1 MKYIV
6 LFNYYYNDR
15 FPLNKLIFNNKIINI
30 SKKTKSF
37 YYLLEKNKKIRTELI
52 NATIDVF
59 GFGFRLFSILYV
71 K

>member
-1 MKYIV
+1 MKYIE
-6 LFNYYYNDR
+6 LFNYYYNDW

-52 NATIDVF
+52 NASIDVF
-59 GFGFRLFSILYV
+59 GFGFRPFSILYV